1 MKNALFIY
9 WKNAIMELITFVFHK
24 AIAKHSVKIVL
35 KKLHKNLVF
44 RPVDKDA
51 NKVAVIY
58 QKV

>member
-1 MKNALFIY
+1 M
-9 WKNAIMELITFVFHK
+9 MELITFVFHK

-35 KKLHKNLVF
+35 KKIHKNLVF